1 MSRELRTA
9 AQGCIDQ
16 FKLLIEISAELDPT
30 SDDFKGTYGT
40 SWIEEQYVRF
50 KIWAGNIGA
59 FAEGHASLDY
69 RLRDSLSTQKF
80 MLQFL
85 IALADFVHRA
95 IVSLRPEETSEV
107 LERIDSLT
115 GANGSVGDAS
125 LDDST
130 SSAIS
135 SFQGSETKSVQD
147 ELTLGTSDENSSPE
161 KRLPGIERAIDRLF
175 RLSLLIRQPSRS
187 SQNEKAERFIMKD
200 DDGNEMNESFAGFA
214 RQIVDHCFPDA
225 SEFLRAKLSNGI
237 VIRRKRF
244 LYRRRHQEKLFG
256 LDTTKETMRQDSKY
270 SEQFEEM
277 DVTVRASKVTNEV
290 SPADTLAPKLLRLR
304 DPNPSQTSA
313 SALQKQYLPINTVL
327 EDTKSNQTTSFTAT
341 PSSSAPVELPRPPKP
356 ALGSKEF
363 ECPYCCLILPIKESR
378 ASHWRRHVLEDLE
391 PYTCLF
397 EGCPDDVKL
406 FEGKASWIAHLQR
419 HQIRWRCTSKAH
431 SATLFTSEEEY
442 FGHMRNQ
449 HAKSFTDSQLPLLA
463 NRSKV
468 PATMIF
474 PQCPLCSYIPTEV
487 DIRGS
492 TGASQTQKDRSISDR
507 IIKHLAA
514 HLESLAVK
522 ALPWQD
528 EVEEHVE
535 GHSQTGKADDFT
547 VQSENGSRV
556 LSSDDAAGLQ
566 FSEDPYDNT
575 SIELPTRSGDTTPL
589 LDSSYEEDWSFIER
603 QPYFGHDRDE
613 TLQPLLQRLFLED
626 STTNAF
632 SGPSLPAYQVPVTPD
647 RNFYGRDYALNAME
661 KALCMAIDDESTDNK
676 PVSWPRCYA
685 LYGPG
690 GMGKTQI
697 AANFAS
703 KHRNE
708 FDAVLWVQAE
718 DVGKIAQDY
727 KDLAIGLG
735 LVEADSR
742 NAMDLDY
749 TKDVLKR
756 WLVNPRKDRSQ
767 EGEKNP
773 ELASWLL
780 VFDGVEDGDVLNGFW
795 PYNGPGSVL
804 ITSRNPYSWSAS
816 LELKPFSLSEATNY
830 LFRVTGKEPA
840 PGPEMA
846 AATTIANRLGGLPLA
861 LSQMGS
867 IVASKDI
874 SFTDFLYSFEER
886 EGSQAF
892 FDWQTPDKLRSP
904 SNYQSNVASV
914 WAFDRLGKGSTL
926 INIVSMLDPD
936 SIPESVFTS
945 PVEEDDSVLVQFVKT
960 NYVAART
967 ELLARSLITGNKGK
981 RTLSVH
987 RLVQDVARARLR
999 QSEMRCHFLACVE
1012 LINDRWTFQELTWRH
1027 GIARWE
1033 TCEELFPHVQR
1044 LKTMYPSITPSP
1056 DSFDDYEFARL
1067 LIDSGWYQHER
1078 GQSLEAV
1085 YSNNMAQSICESLK
1099 LRLLKHPE
1107 FAQNSSVTLSK
1118 LNYSLLEIA
1127 HNRGCI
1133 ALEINEPNDALRYL
1147 TMFNQEMVK
1156 ESLKKNPEDMRLAI
1170 SWNELGNA
1178 HMLNRDWKKGEE
1190 CFLKSIEEMRKYHKF
1205 SETMISLPLANLGL
1219 AYWLQGN
1226 SELASSTLKKG
1237 LKDREDEFG
1246 KEDRVSFITGR
1257 FLHALGN
1264 VESSLD
1270 YHRRALMH
1278 YKLTLGNRHHRT
1290 ADVFVKVAGHH
1301 IKLGNYDMA
1310 LALLNHAL
1318 GAFSISH
1325 TYIPEKMRACWMRS
1339 KALSALGKAKEA
1351 ESELANC
1358 YQVYVRLRSKREGD
1372 GPKIKDGPSE
1382 LDDEDID
1389 DLIVFWSK

>member
-341 PSSSAPVELPRPPKP
+341 PSSSAPVELPCPPKP
-356 ALGSKEF
+356 ALGSKE
-363 ECPYCCLILPIKESR
+363 
-378 ASHWRRHVLEDLE
+378 
-391 PYTCLF
+391 
-397 EGCPDDVKL
+397 
-406 FEGKASWIAHLQR
+406 
-419 HQIRWRCTSKAH
+419 
-431 SATLFTSEEEY
+431 
-442 FGHMRNQ
+442 
-449 HAKSFTDSQLPLLA
+449 
-463 NRSKV
+463 
-468 PATMIF
+468 
-474 PQCPLCSYIPTEV
+474 
-487 DIRGS
+487 GS

-1099 LRLLKHPE
+1099 LRLLEHPE